1 MIRQLVHLSMTSFGG
16 FPQQFYGKPT
26 ASGTLT
32 SLSLSLSLLPSLSV
46 NSGKYPDTYGAL
58 CRPRRVPRP
67 RRATGRG
74 VSATDGG
81 SLRSPC
87 HLGDSVG
94 SGWVFFFSP
103 FFFSRQ
109 FGPSRR
115 PDDSLTRPSIGP
127 PIVRRSPLVPR
138 SGRRN
143 GAKAT
148 PPPPSSSSSSP
159 SSSSAIIHF
168 RFFVVVVVV
177 VVFPSSPA

>member
-1 MIRQLVHLSMTSFGG
+1 MVDSATGSSFNDEFRG
-16 FPQQFYGKPT
+16 FPT
-26 ASGTLT
+26 AILRKADRIRHLDF

-148 PPPPSSSSSSP
+148 PPPPP
-159 SSSSAIIHF
+159 PSSSAIVHF